1 MRTVICKVIERRMTR
16 GRFISLSQVVE
27 RHYEELRRFVARFS
41 GSPSLAEDVVQE
53 AWVRARNTGAD
64 LPDNPRAYVYRM
76 ARNLALDHLKK
87 QSAREARQAPEPIS
101 MEVAC
106 DAPLVDRVVS
116 AREELAKL
124 EAAIA
129 ELPPRRRQVFLL
141 YRGQGLSM
149 REISERLSIAPKT
162 VENHIALAMV
172 HCRQR
177 MKDAG
182 IEI

>member
-1 MRTVICKVIERRMTR
+1 MSDH
-16 GRFISLSQVVE
+16 RFVSLSQVVE
-27 RHYEELRRFVARFS
+27 RHYDELRRFVARFS
-41 GSPSLAEDVVQE
+41 GSTSIAEDVVQD
-53 AWVRARNTGAD
+53 AWIRARKTGAE

-76 ARNLALDHLKK
+76 ARNLTLDHLKTRT
-87 QSAREARQAPEPIS
+87 AREALQVSGPVSTEISCEAPP
-101 MEVAC
+101 
-106 DAPLVDRVVS
+106 PDRVVS
-116 AREELAKL
+116 AREELAVL

-149 REISERLSIAPKT
+149 REISQRLCIAPKT